1 MSSTHIEYQLQ
12 LSCSTYSGRK
22 CDENVST
29 FGCLHSGR
37 CWIQSQRTICVEQR
51 MRQCICAGMDIW
63 PDWSKY
69 ISRPHVPSF
78 LMSQSCDT
86 NWDVKHHKSPSN
98 FCPDYTRLKTWSRH
112 DNSNGPSMKVVWK
125 WGHLNL
131 MDFLKVVRW
140 FSLFPHKKGYPIDN
154 ILSFQTSMLRK
165 TTIGTGE
172 RHYCDCELL
181 VVLCYSYIY
190 IYYYYYYY
198 YYSYYYCY
206 HYYCYYYYFFY
217 YYILLSLLLLSLLLL
232 LLLLYYWCYYCCWY
246 YLVLYIYIHYIMT
259 NIIITMLLLLLSLS
273 LLILYLVVSL
283 LYANVPICVTCMHT
297 STSQY

>member
-190 IYYYYYYY
+190 I
-198 YYSYYYCY
+198 
-206 HYYCYYYYFFY
+206 
-217 YYILLSLLLLSLLLL
+217 LLLL
-232 LLLLYYWCYYCCWY
+232 LLLLLFLLLFLLLLLSLFFIIIYYCHYYYYHYYCCY
-246 YLVLYIYIHYIMT
+246 YYCITGAIIVVGIIWCYIYIHYIMT
-259 NIIITMLLLLLSLS
+259 NIITMLLLLLSLS